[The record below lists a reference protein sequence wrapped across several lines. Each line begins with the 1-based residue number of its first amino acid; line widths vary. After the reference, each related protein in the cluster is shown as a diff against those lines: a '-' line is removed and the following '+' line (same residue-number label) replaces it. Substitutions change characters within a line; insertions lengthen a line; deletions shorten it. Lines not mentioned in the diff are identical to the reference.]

1 VLEIYSGAVN
11 GDYVIAGNDGSDNN
25 INTTDIGSSTS
36 LQARWNR
43 IWYVEETLGTGSTL
57 SINIGFDF
65 SDGGYDQTPPSS
77 ALANYRLLYRST
89 NSGNWTDLQGA
100 SGVTDDTVYFLVSST
115 LSTGY
120 YTLGSLDTTT
130 APLPIELLSFDAEK
144 ENQSVLLSWQTATET
159 NNDFFTIER
168 SANALDWESIAQI
181 KGAGN
186 SNVQL
191 SYNAIDKNPLK
202 GISYYRLKQTD
213 FDGAYTYS
221 KVMAV
226 NRDEKLETPISV
238 YPNPATNRIQ
248 ISANQS
254 SMNEIH
260 IFNMLG
266 QEFTAVVSISQSGES
281 QFAMDISSLPIG
293 VYIIR
298 ANDSF
303 VKVFKQ

>member
-1 VLEIYSGAVN
+1 M
-11 GDYVIAGNDGSDNN
+11 
-25 INTTDIGSSTS
+25 
-36 LQARWNR
+36 
-43 IWYVEETLGTGSTL
+43 
-57 SINIGFDF
+57 
-65 SDGGYDQTPPSS
+65 
-77 ALANYRLLYRST
+77 
-89 NSGNWTDLQGA
+89 
-100 SGVTDDTVYFLVSST
+100 
-115 LSTGY
+115 
-120 YTLGSLDTTT
+120 
-130 APLPIELLSFDAEK
+130 
-144 ENQSVLLSWQTATET
+144 
-159 NNDFFTIER
+159 
-168 SANALDWESIAQI
+168 
-181 KGAGN
+181 GAGN
-186 SNVQL
+186 SNEILEYQAVDQM
-191 SYNAIDKNPLK
+191 PLL
-202 GISYYRLKQTD
+202 GVSYYRLKQTD

-303 VKVFKQ
+303 VKVYKQ

>member
-1 VLEIYSGAVN
+1 LE
-11 GDYVIAGNDGSDNN
+11 
-25 INTTDIGSSTS
+25 
-36 LQARWNR
+36 ARWKR
-43 IWYVEETLGTGSTL
+43 IWYFDKTDAGTSMTVV
-57 SINIGFDF
+57 ITFDL
-65 SDGGYDQTPPSS
+65 SDGGYNNVNAGTAS
-77 ALANYRLLYRST
+77 NYKLLYRSGT
-89 NSGNWTDLQGA
+89 SGNWSDAGTA
-100 SGVTDDTVYFLVSST
+100 SSVSGDQIIFSNI
-115 LSTGY
+115 SPSDGY
-120 YTLGSLDTTT
+120 YTIGTLDYDNST
-130 APLPIELLSFDAEK
+130 LPIELTSFSAKKNK
-144 ENQSVLLSWQTATET
+144 ERVNLNWQTATEP

-303 VKVFKQ
+303 VKVYKQ